1 MEATSNDQNGEMS
14 RVMSEFESPRLAGE
28 GVAFGGDVGICL
40 WKQDKQG

>member
-1 MEATSNDQNGEMS
+1 MTSESNENGEMS

-40 WKQDKQG
+40 CKRKQG